1 MTEIYRVSSPSN
13 IAFLKYWGKKDPVLQ
28 WPANDS
34 LSMTLNS
41 LATKT
46 SAYINDAPDHV
57 FHFQGESLGR
67 DHKSFHKVFKH
78 LDYLS
83 ETFAFDQKLALSS
96 SNSFPTGAGV
106 ASSASGLSA
115 LTIAA
120 VAAWTQSGSFGELQE
135 KGFSREHL
143 AHLSRIGSG
152 SAGRSV
158 FGGYVQWQA
167 GTHADKQKILPLY
180 DASHWNLCD
189 TVALFSHTEKSKSS
203 TAAHGD
209 AWSSPLFS
217 TRIAGAPERMQAML
231 KALHTRDM
239 SALGPLLETEAL
251 DMHAVMMTTLP
262 AQHYLTYE
270 STEFLSSF
278 RRARQ
283 EGKFEAYFTI
293 DAGPNIHIIHE
304 PSQAHSLQSWL
315 KDRFPNLSLLFD
327 KVGEGPTL
335 ERGVI

>member
-34 LSMTLNS
+34 LSMTLNKLS
-41 LATKT
+41 TRT
-46 SAYINDAPDHV
+46 NAYIQDAADHV
-57 FHFQGESLGR
+57 FHFQGEALGR
-67 DHKSFHKVFKH
+67 EHKSFHKVFKH

-83 ETFAFDQKLALSS
+83 ETFGFEEKLAFSS
-96 SNSFPTGAGV
+96 TNSFPTGAGV

-120 VAAWTQSGSFGELQE
+120 IAAWTHSATFGELQE

-152 SAGRSV
+152 SAGRSL

-167 GTHADKQKILPLY
+167 GSHADKQKILPLY
-180 DASHWNLCD
+180 EAEHWNLHD

-203 TAAHGD
+203 TIAHGD

-231 KALHTRDM
+231 KALHHRDM
-239 SALGPLLETEAL
+239 EALGPLLETEAL
-251 DMHAVMMTTLP
+251 DMHAVMMTTRP
-262 AQHYLTYE
+262 PQYYLTTE
-270 STEFLSSF
+270 STEFLAAF

-304 PSQAHSLQSWL
+304 SSQSSALHGWL
-315 KDRFPNLSLLFD
+315 KEFYPNLSLLLD
-327 KVGEGPTL
+327 KVGEGPSL
-335 ERGVI
+335 ERGLI

>member
-1 MTEIYRVSSPSN
+1 MTEIYRVCSPSN

-34 LSMTLNS
+34 LSMTLNQ

-46 SAYINDAPDHV
+46 NAYVSDSSDHV
-57 FHFQGESLGR
+57 FQFQGETLSR
-67 DHKSFHKVFKH
+67 DHKGFHKAYKH

-83 ETFAFDQKLALSS
+83 ETFGFSEKLAFSS

-120 VAAWTQSGSFGELQE
+120 LACWTHSASFAELE
-135 KGFSREHL
+135 GHGFSRGHIAHL
-143 AHLSRIGSG
+143 ARIGSG
-152 SAGRSV
+152 SAGRSL

-167 GTHADKQKILPLY
+167 GTHADKQKIIPLY
-180 DASHWNLCD
+180 GSEHWALHD

-209 AWSSPLFS
+209 AWTSLLFG
-217 TRIAGAPERMQAML
+217 TRIAGAPERMNAML
-231 KALHTRDM
+231 KALHHRNLE
-239 SALGPLLETEAL
+239 ALGPLLETEAL
-251 DMHAVMMTTLP
+251 EMHAVMMTTQP
-262 AQHYLTYE
+262 SQYYLTQE
-270 STEFLSSF
+270 STEFLAAF

-304 PSQAHSLQSWL
+304 SSASQGLNTWL
-315 KDRFPNLSLLFD
+315 NEHYPNLSLLSD
-327 KVGEGPTL
+327 KVGEGPWL
-335 ERGVI
+335 ERGLI

>member
-1 MTEIYRVSSPSN
+1 MTEIYRVVSPSN

-34 LSMTLNS
+34 LSMTLNQ

-46 SAYINDAPDHV
+46 NAYIHDAEDHV
-57 FHFQGESLGR
+57 FQFQGESLGR
-67 DHKSFHKVFKH
+67 EHKSFHKAFKH
-78 LDYLS
+78 LDYLA
-83 ETFAFDQKLALSS
+83 ETFGFKEKLALSS

-120 VAAWTQSGSFGELQE
+120 IACWTHSASFHELE
-135 KGFSREHL
+135 SHGFSREHL

-152 SAGRSV
+152 SAGRSL

-180 DASHWNLCD
+180 SADHWNLQD
-189 TVALFSHTEKSKSS
+189 TVALFSHIEKSKSS

-209 AWSSPLFS
+209 AWTSLFFR
-217 TRIAGAPERMQAML
+217 TRVAGTTERMQSML

-239 SALGPLLETEAL
+239 EALGPLLEAEAL
-251 DMHAVMMTTLP
+251 EMHAVMMTTVP
-262 AQHYLTYE
+262 PQYYLTQE
-270 STEFLSSF
+270 STEFLAEF

-283 EGKFEAYFTI
+283 AGKFQAYFTI

-304 PSQAHSLQSWL
+304 PKESAGLHLWL
-315 KDRFPNLSLLFD
+315 KEYYPNLSLLTD
-327 KVGEGPTL
+327 KVGEGPWL
-335 ERGVI
+335 ERGMI